1 MMRSDEM
8 VSRNREK
15 RLNRSGPRSKRIDC
29 IVLALPGYTSHQG
42 RVLAEIYGEKLEPD
56 IVFVYYG
63 WNDHWLAFGR
73 PDSKRT
79 VHLFA
84 ENLYQ
89 NIRTVQAL
97 RKTMTFFN
105 VISDNPVSQVRVSL
119 DEYREN
125 LTAILKVFQR
135 SSIPVI
141 FVTAPT
147 SHYQLVLAGF
157 VQNNFLR

>member
-1 MMRSDEM
+1 M
-8 VSRNREK
+8 
-15 RLNRSGPRSKRIDC
+15 
-29 IVLALPGYTSHQG
+29 
-42 RVLAEIYGEKLEPD
+42 
-56 IVFVYYG
+56 
-63 WNDHWLAFGR
+63 
-73 PDSKRT
+73 
-79 VHLFA
+79 
-84 ENLYQ
+84 
-89 NIRTVQAL
+89 QAL